1 MATSARL
8 YHCQQFG
15 AIPESSP
22 GQLTDQQVLA
32 KLHAL
37 GVRFVRFSRS
47 KRPFDPRHRTWGLEL
62 DALLRTH
69 ADPGLHVGWI
79 PASVGMTVVDV
90 DSGDW
95 LPLVKEHPPA
105 YHAASRTPGR
115 RHLMYRDREARADVN
130 GWEAAGCHGDVRS
143 AGPVILYDAPRLLA
157 ALDIGVGGV
166 TFPTGTVTGH
176 RPTTPKNDEGTPAN
190 LQQEPGTPEGNPIPP
205 SKSPWEGDKATV
217 TAPLPLPAQESS
229 QPQSLFDRL
238 RYWAY
243 SHVADAGDPE
253 AWLEAVQ
260 RQAEALVATVP
271 DPENYSAARVRTTA
285 RSVSAWT
292 WERRDGFT
300 GGWRDVDSAAQAW
313 RARRRAEA
321 VWEAHAGRDAE
332 IVRLSLAGYSQRVI
346 ARSVGI
352 SPMTVNRVLN
362 RLEEAE
368 DGAPELRMDAIEPAP
383 NNQEV
388 SDARTEREP
397 FSDGPGPRLEALD
410 GAGWTEGMADQ
421 MPRMPRVN
429 SATRASAAA
438 EPHGEL
444 SVPELRPAHGGG
456 VRVANEN
463 GILEAYRNGRWG
475 K

>member
-1 MATSARL
+1 M
-8 YHCQQFG
+8 
-15 AIPESSP
+15 
-22 GQLTDQQVLA
+22 
-32 KLHAL
+32 
-37 GVRFVRFSRS
+37 
-47 KRPFDPRHRTWGLEL
+47 
-62 DALLRTH
+62 
-69 ADPGLHVGWI
+69 
-79 PASVGMTVVDV
+79 DV
-90 DSGDW
+90 
-95 LPLVKEHPPA
+95 K
-105 YHAASRTPGR
+105 
-115 RHLMYRDREARADVN
+115 
-130 GWEAAGCHGDVRS
+130 
-143 AGPVILYDAPRLLA
+143 
-157 ALDIGVGGV
+157 
-166 TFPTGTVTGH
+166 
-176 RPTTPKNDEGTPAN
+176 
-190 LQQEPGTPEGNPIPP
+190 GNPIPQ
-205 SKSPWEGDKATV
+205 SESPWEGDKATV